1 VITGQTLDFNQENQ
15 TILARRR
22 HIDALQRAAENL
34 NQAYMVFSETG
45 SGELMAEDLRLA
57 QQHLN
62 EITGEFTSEDL
73 LGAIFSRFCVGK

>member
-1 VITGQTLDFNQENQ
+1 MSRSGRRGVRVPRNRQHA
-15 TILARRR
+15 LA
-22 HIDALQRAAENL
+22 NL
-34 NQAYMVFSETG
+34 NQAYSVFTETG

-57 QQHLN
+57 QNHLG